1 MPSEGLGLL
10 LCFRWLSSCQN
21 YREGAWLEK
30 VGHWRCALGGYTAAI
45 SLSLRSTMQFSSWH
59 SVSTGC
65 EPKSGNVDRNL
76 WNHSS
81 KWTLSTLG
89 WFSQLSRHTDGK
101 AINTSVRLWGDA
113 SVGTVKGLKT
123 QIKLSFKSKGQMIQI
138 ASVRNETDPL
148 DVDRIIWLR
157 TGLYMFGNSKK
168 AHQFQYKPARW
179 TW

>member
-1 MPSEGLGLL
+1 MALQLPELPGGSLAGESRSLEV
-10 LCFRWLSSCQN
+10 CPRRIYCSHFPVFAFHN
-21 YREGAWLEK
+21 AVFIMAW
-30 VGHWRCALGGYTAAI
+30 C
-45 SLSLRSTMQFSSWH
+45 S
-59 SVSTGC
+59 GC